1 MCVICCWKCVMLQE
15 AVGVYIASL
24 SMKEDQRGGNRNT
37 IMAYRNDLNQLCSY
51 LTSQG
56 VESWPCIRRE
66 HITQYLQEMQ
76 EAHSYRPTT
85 IAHKLDAFKSFFRHL
100 RSTGAIACD
109 PIDTLE
115 SPRVT
120 RDLPQVLSAEQITNL
135 FCQVN

>member
-37 IMAYRNDLNQLCSY
+37 IIAYRNDLNQLCSY

-56 VESWPCIRRE
+56 VESSPCIKQE
-66 HITQYLQEMQ
+66 HITQYLQEKQ

-85 IAHKLDAFKSFFRHL
+85 IARKLDAVKSIFRHL
-100 RSTGAIACD
+100 PTKGS
-109 PIDTLE
+109 
-115 SPRVT
+115 
-120 RDLPQVLSAEQITNL
+120 
-135 FCQVN
+135 